1 MKYLPILII
10 ILFFVSCKEPQARK
24 PVTVKS
30 GSYMQSSID
39 RTKKIMQLENEAIE
53 LYIKNDSTNTYLN
66 SGKGFKYAY
75 IKKDTLNTYTPNFGD
90 QILYTYSVSN
100 LNNNLIY
107 STNEIGDKTYF
118 IDQKAE
124 IIEGFR
130 QGLKIIKVGEE
141 IKFIFPSQLAY
152 GYSGDR
158 KKIDI
163 NTPII
168 CTVSLKGLKPKKN

>member
-39 RTKKIMQLENEAIE
+39 RTKKIMLLENEAIE

-130 QGLKIIKVGEE
+130 QGLKMIKVGEE

-168 CTVSLKGLKPKKN
+168 CTVSLKELKPKKN

>member
-1 MKYLPILII
+1 MKYLTLLL
-10 ILFFVSCKEPQARK
+10 LFLSIVACKEPQARK
-24 PVTVKS
+24 PVNVKS

-39 RTKKIMQLENEAIE
+39 RTKKIMQLENEAIAV
-53 LYIKNDSTNTYLN
+53 YIKNDSANTYLN
-66 SGKGFKYAY
+66 SGKGFKYSY
-75 IKKDTLNTYTPNFGD
+75 IKKDTINTYTPNFGD
-90 QILYTYSVSN
+90 QLLYTYSVSD
-100 LNNNLIY
+100 LNNNTIY
-107 STNEIGDKTYF
+107 STTEIGDKTYF

-130 QGLKIIKVGEE
+130 QGLKMIKTGEE

-163 NTPII
+163 NTPIVCI
-168 CTVSLKGLKPKKN
+168 VNIKEVKPKQN

>member
-1 MKYLPILII
+1 MKHFSILII
-10 ILFFVSCKEPQARK
+10 ILFFASCKEPQARK

-39 RTKKIMQLENEAIE
+39 RTKKIMQLENKAIA
-53 LYIKNDSTNTYLN
+53 LYIKNDSTNSYLN

-75 IKKDTLNTYTPNFGD
+75 INKNTVSTYTPNFGD
-90 QILYTYSVSN
+90 QIVYTYSVRD
-100 LNNNLIY
+100 LKNNLIY

-118 IDQKAE
+118 IDQKTE
-124 IIEGFR
+124 VIEGFR
-130 QGLKIIKVGEE
+130 QGLKMIKVDEE

-168 CTVSLKGLKPKKN
+168 CTVSLKELKPKQN

>member
-1 MKYLPILII
+1 MKYLSILII
-10 ILFFVSCKEPQARK
+10 ILFFASCKEPQARK
-24 PVTVKS
+24 PVTIKS
-30 GSYMQSSID
+30 GNYQSSID
-39 RTKKIMQLENEAIE
+39 RTKKIMRLENEAIE
-53 LYIKNDSTNTYLN
+53 AYIKNDSTNTYLN
-66 SGKGFKYAY
+66 SGKGFKYTY
-75 IKKDTLNTYTPNFGD
+75 IKKDTINTYTPNFGD
-90 QILYTYSVSN
+90 QILYTYSVSD

-107 STNEIGDKTYF
+107 STNEIGNKTYF

-130 QGLKIIKVGEE
+130 QGLKMIKAGEE

-158 KKIDI
+158 KKIGI

-168 CTVSLKGLKPKKN
+168 CTVNLKELKPNQN

>member
-1 MKYLPILII
+1 MKYLSILII
-10 ILFFVSCKEPQARK
+10 ILFFASCKEPQARK

-39 RTKKIMQLENEAIE
+39 RTKKIMQLENNAIAV
-53 LYIKNDSTNTYLN
+53 YIKNDSVNTYLN
-66 SGKGFKYAY
+66 SKKGFKYTY
-75 IKKDTLNTYTPNFGD
+75 ITKDTVNTYTPHFGD
-90 QILYTYSVSN
+90 QILYTYSVSD

-107 STNEIGDKTYF
+107 STDEIGDKSYF

-130 QGLKIIKVGEE
+130 QGLKLIKAGEE

-158 KKIDI
+158 RKIDI

-168 CTVSLKGLKPKKN
+168 CTVNLKEIKPKQK

>member
-1 MKYLPILII
+1 MKHLSILII
-10 ILFFVSCKEPQARK
+10 ILFFASCKEPQARK
-24 PVTVKS
+24 PVTIKS
-30 GSYMQSSID
+30 GNYQSSID
-39 RTKKIMQLENEAIE
+39 RTKKIMRLENEAIE
-53 LYIKNDSTNTYLN
+53 AYIKNDSTNTYLN
-66 SGKGFKYAY
+66 SGKGFKYTY
-75 IKKDTLNTYTPNFGD
+75 IKKDTINTYTPNFGD
-90 QILYTYSVSN
+90 QILYTYSVSD

-107 STNEIGDKTYF
+107 STNEIGNKTYF

-130 QGLKIIKVGEE
+130 QGLKMIKAGEE

-158 KKIDI
+158 KKIGI

-168 CTVSLKGLKPKKN
+168 CTVNLKELKPKQN

>member
-1 MKYLPILII
+1 MKYFTILISV
-10 ILFFVSCKEPQARK
+10 LFFASCKEPHARK

-39 RTKKIMQLENEAIE
+39 RTKKIMQLENEAIT
-53 LYIKNDSTNTYLN
+53 LFIKNDSTHSYLN
-66 SGKGFKYAY
+66 SGKGFKYTY
-75 IKKDTLNTYTPNFGD
+75 LKKDTVNTYTPKFGD
-90 QILYTYSVSN
+90 QIVYTYSVSD

-130 QGLKIIKVGEE
+130 QGLKMIKVDEE

-168 CTVSLKGLKPKKN
+168 CTVSLKELKPKQN

>member
-1 MKYLPILII
+1 MKYLSILII
-10 ILFFVSCKEPQARK
+10 ILFFASCKEPQARK
-24 PVTVKS
+24 PVTIKS
-30 GSYMQSSID
+30 GNYQSSID
-39 RTKKIMQLENEAIE
+39 RTKKIMRLENEAIE
-53 LYIKNDSTNTYLN
+53 AYIKNDSTNTYLN
-66 SGKGFKYAY
+66 SGKGFKYTY
-75 IKKDTLNTYTPNFGD
+75 IKKDTINTYTPNFGD
-90 QILYTYSVSN
+90 QILYTYSVSD

-107 STNEIGDKTYF
+107 STNEIGNKTYF

-130 QGLKIIKVGEE
+130 QGLKMIKAGEE

-158 KKIDI
+158 KKIGI

-168 CTVSLKGLKPKKN
+168 CTVNLKELKPKQN

>member
-1 MKYLPILII
+1 MKYI
-10 ILFFVSCKEPQARK
+10 ILLLLFLSIVACKEPQARK
-24 PVTVKS
+24 PVNVKS

-39 RTKKIMQLENEAIE
+39 RTKKIMQLENEAIAA
-53 LYIKNDSTNTYLN
+53 YIKSDSTNTYLN
-66 SGKGFKYAY
+66 SGKGFKYTY
-75 IKKDTLNTYTPNFGD
+75 LKKDTVNTYTPNFGD
-90 QILYTYSVSN
+90 QLLYNYSVSD
-100 LNNNLIY
+100 LNNNTIY
-107 STNEIGDKTYF
+107 STTEVGDKTYF

-130 QGLKIIKVGEE
+130 QGLKMIKTGEE

-158 KKIDI
+158 KKIEI

-168 CTVSLKGLKPKKN
+168 CIVNLKEVKPKQN

>member
-1 MKYLPILII
+1 MKHLSILII
-10 ILFFVSCKEPQARK
+10 ILFFASCKEPQARK
-24 PVTVKS
+24 PVTIKS
-30 GSYMQSSID
+30 GSYQSSID
-39 RTKKIMQLENEAIE
+39 RTKKIMRLENEAIE
-53 LYIKNDSTNTYLN
+53 AYIKNDSTNTYLN
-66 SGKGFKYAY
+66 SGKGFKYTY
-75 IKKDTLNTYTPNFGD
+75 IKKDTINTYTPNFGD
-90 QILYTYSVSN
+90 QILYTYSVSD

-107 STNEIGDKTYF
+107 STNEIGNKTYF

-130 QGLKIIKVGEE
+130 QGLKMIKAGEE

-158 KKIDI
+158 KKIGI

-168 CTVSLKGLKPKKN
+168 CTVNLKELKPNQN

>member
-1 MKYLPILII
+1 MKYLSILL
-10 ILFFVSCKEPQARK
+10 LFLSIVACKEPQARK
-24 PVTVKS
+24 PVTIKS
-30 GSYMQSSID
+30 GNWQSSID

-53 LYIKNDSTNTYLN
+53 VYIKKDSTNTYLN
-66 SGKGFKYAY
+66 SGKGFKYTY
-75 IKKDTLNTYTPNFGD
+75 IKKDTVNTYTSNFGD
-90 QILYTYSVSN
+90 QLLYTYSVSD

-107 STNEIGDKTYF
+107 TSNEIGKKTYF

-130 QGLKIIKVGEE
+130 QGLKMIKVDEE

-168 CTVSLKGLKPKKN
+168 CTVSLKELKPKQN